1 MKSPSK
7 CKMQI
12 FGRKFCFYLMK
23 KLSKM
28 LHSRSFNLFYLQKLY
43 SSFSEIS
50 VGDITGDICFV
61 LWALSGGWM
70 ISSSIS
76 LSCLGVWS
84 FYFFI
89 LKRFILW
96 DSAVSSYWL
105 QKLYYIAYAVS
116 IVSNLLTPGFFCGT
130 LGIPLPNIFRFSSEA
145 FFLIFGYWVVF
156 F

>member
-7 CKMQI
+7 CKIQI
-12 FGRKFCFYLMK
+12 FGRKSCFYLTK

-43 SSFSEIS
+43 SRFSDIP

-61 LWALSGGWM
+61 LWALSGGCSF
-70 ISSSIS
+70 ISF
-76 LSCLGVWS
+76 SCLGVWS

-105 QKLYYIAYAVS
+105 QKLYYYAYAVS
-116 IVSNLLTPGFFCGT
+116 LISTLLSPGFFGGT